1 MITKKMLL
9 TIMPHSSK
17 YVDRYL
23 NHLIEAMLEF
33 GIDTKPRIAAF
44 LAQVAH
50 ESGELKYVKELASG
64 EAYDTGRKAVALG
77 NTPEADGDG
86 QKYKGRGLIQ
96 ITGRFNYEKCGT
108 ALGLDLI
115 AFPELLEL
123 PENVCRSAAWFWA
136 SHGLNELADEGEFEK
151 ITRKINGGLNGQ
163 ESRLEYYDLALQE
176 LDF

>member
-1 MITKKMLL
+1 MITTKIVLA
-9 TIMPHSSK
+9 IMPHSSR
-17 YVDRYL
+17 YVNTYIDYL
-23 NHLIEAMLEF
+23 VEAMLEF
-33 GIDTKPRIAAF
+33 GIDTRPRMAAF
-44 LAQVAH
+44 LAQIAH

-64 EAYDTGRKAVALG
+64 EAYDTGRKAKMLG

-96 ITGRFNYEKCGT
+96 ITGKNNYMLAGD

-115 AFPELLEL
+115 TYPELLET
-123 PENVCRSAAWFWA
+123 PENACRSAAWFWA

-151 ITRKINGGLNGQ
+151 ITKIINGGLNGLNN
-163 ESRLEYYDLALQE
+163 RLEYYNRALQE